1 MIQLKNVSLTFN
13 PNTVNQKKA
22 IDHLSLTLEKG
33 DFVTVI
39 GSNGAGKSTLMNLIA
54 GSYESDEGSIL
65 LDGQDITYYPEF
77 KRANLIGRIFQDP
90 MLGTAP
96 HLSVLE
102 NLALAYG
109 RGQKRNPLASF
120 HKRED
125 KNKFIEILSP
135 LNLGLEERLDS
146 EVGLLSGGQRQALS
160 LCMTTI
166 NTPKLLL
173 LDEHTAALDP
183 KTSEQVMNITQQII
197 TDNQITTLMITHNIE
212 HALKYGNK
220 TIVMNEGKIAFML
233 EGEERKKMSV
243 EKLIELYS
251 SQTKHAFSDSMIL

>member
-1 MIQLKNVSLTFN
+1 MIQLENVCLTFN
-13 PNTVNQKKA
+13 SNTVNQKKA
-22 IDHLSLTLEKG
+22 IDHLSLKLKEG

-54 GSYESDEGSIL
+54 GSYECDEGKIL
-65 LDGQDITYYPEF
+65 LDGQDITYCPEF

-96 HLSVLE
+96 HLSLLE

-109 RGQKRNPLASF
+109 RGQKRKALSNF
-120 HKRED
+120 MKRED
-125 KNKFIEILSP
+125 KTKFIEL
-135 LNLGLEERLDS
+135 LAKLELGLENRLDTQ
-146 EVGLLSGGQRQALS
+146 VGLLSGGQRQALS

-183 KTSEQVMNITQQII
+183 KTSEQVMQITEQVIAE
-197 TDNQITTLMITHNIE
+197 NHLTTLMITHNID
-212 HALKYGNK
+212 HALRYGNK
-220 TIVMNEGKIAFML
+220 TIVMNEGKIAFIL

-251 SQTKHAFSDSMIL
+251 SQTQHSFSDSMIL